1 MKKSEEKKSFGAVI
15 AKSMSGY
22 LKRDYPVLILIFIT
36 LISVVSLSFVKI
48 STTNTVSSF
57 SIEDYEVGQI
67 ADVTIKA
74 IKTLPADYDNPIPIE
89 KGEKIIRKGFP
100 ITEEGYAKLKKM
112 SESPVYIDYRAFA
125 DSVIYHILMCVLF
138 FFFFSRIYF
147 KMKMIEIK
155 ELITECTFYVI
166 VFASIIFGSK
176 ITYFSSPFTL
186 CAIIPSSLFIFL
198 ISILFGQLNAVFFS
212 IMISLAVLNATSYQI
227 VPFLFVLS
235 TSFASTRLVRKID
248 HRTDMIFVSVL
259 QSILNAV
266 FYLIFKI
273 VFNEPVSMGLGGLVG
288 VTLNGFF
295 SGILCL
301 GLLTPLE
308 ILLNTASVFRL
319 MDLSDLN
326 NPFMKKMLVTA
337 SGTYNHSLMVASLA
351 EAACNEID
359 ANPLLAR
366 VGAYYHDIGKMDNP
380 EYFVENQ
387 GGGGNIHK
395 DLNPSLSVSVI
406 RSHVKR
412 GIEKAHSLRLPK
424 PVVDIISEHHGNQVI
439 AYFYNAARQIDPNV
453 SPEDYSYT
461 GNPPTSK
468 ESAVVML
475 ADTVEAA
482 CRTLEKPS
490 VPRLEKFINTLVS
503 SKIEQEQL
511 DNCNLSF
518 SDVTKIQ
525 AAFVQ
530 ILAGYYHSRTK
541 YPDQKD
547 PDGPQAAQG
556 QQNVLQNQN
565 SSSSSAEVQPEKTEE
580 KNKVEKAGEEK
591 AKSEKKDDRQP
602 EKKEDRKEEKWEDKK
617 EDKVKSEKSEK
628 TEKKDDKDKV
638 PPEKKSLREKAEKA
652 KNAKSQ
658 GGVK

>member
-1 MKKSEEKKSFGAVI
+1 MKKNDDKKSVGTILTESFGD
-15 AKSMSGY
+15 Y
-22 LKRDYPVLILIFIT
+22 LKRDYPVLVLIFIT
-36 LISVVSLSFVKI
+36 LAVTVALCFVKI
-48 STTNTVSSF
+48 STTNTISSF
-57 SIEDYEVGQI
+57 DINDYEVGQI

-112 SESPVYIDYRAFA
+112 SESPVYIDYRSFA
-125 DSVIYHILMCVLF
+125 DSIIYHILMCVLF

-147 KMKMIEIK
+147 KTNMIEFK
-155 ELITECTFYVI
+155 ELVTECSFYLI
-166 VFASIIFGSK
+166 VFASVIFGSK
-176 ITYFSSPFTL
+176 VPYLSSPFAL
-186 CAIIPSSLFIFL
+186 CAIIPAPLFIFL

-235 TSFASTRLVRKID
+235 SSFASSRLVRKID
-248 HRTDMIFVSVL
+248 RRTDMVFVSVL
-259 QSILNAV
+259 MAVLNAV
-266 FYLIFKI
+266 LLLIFKI
-273 VFNEPVSMGLGGLVG
+273 IFNDPITNGVGALVG
-288 VTLNGFF
+288 VVLNGFF

-351 EAACNEID
+351 EAACNEVG

-366 VGAYYHDIGKMDNP
+366 VGSYYHDIGKMDNP

-387 GGGGNIHK
+387 GGGENLHK
-395 DLNPSLSVSVI
+395 EINPSLSASVI

-412 GIEKAHSLRLPK
+412 GIEKAHALRLPK
-424 PVVDIISEHHGNQVI
+424 SVVDIISEHHGNQVI
-439 AYFYNAARQIDPNV
+439 AYFYNEAQKINPDV

-461 GNPPTSK
+461 GNPPSTK

-482 CRTLEKPS
+482 CRTLDKPS
-490 VPRLEKFINTLVS
+490 VPRLEKFITTLINN
-503 SKIEQEQL
+503 KIEHKQL
-511 DNCNLSF
+511 ENCNLSF
-518 SDVTKIQ
+518 ADITKIHD
-525 AAFVQ
+525 AFVQ

-547 PDGPQAAQG
+547 PDGPQAQQGAQEG
-556 QQNVLQNQN
+556 
-565 SSSSSAEVQPEKTEE
+565 SAENGAAKETPVKEPTLVREGASKEKDEE
-580 KNKVEKAGEEK
+580 K
-591 AKSEKKDDRQP
+591 
-602 EKKEDRKEEKWEDKK
+602 
-617 EDKVKSEKSEK
+617 K
-628 TEKKDDKDKV
+628 T
-638 PPEKKSLREKAEKA
+638 PEKKSLKEKAEKA
-652 KNAKSQ
+652 KASKSK
-658 GGVK
+658 GKE